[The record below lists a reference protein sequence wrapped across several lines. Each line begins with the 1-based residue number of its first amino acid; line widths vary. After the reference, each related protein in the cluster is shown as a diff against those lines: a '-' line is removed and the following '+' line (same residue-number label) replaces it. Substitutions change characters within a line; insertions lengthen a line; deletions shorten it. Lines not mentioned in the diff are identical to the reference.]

1 MFFRAT
7 PVPVF
12 SQAVKQS
19 PVTRHC
25 RCRLIEHNNIYTP
38 KHVAVLS
45 ERFSDDAFQTI
56 ASRTQ
61 SAVPF
66 ADGKTQP
73 WRLSVV
79 RSKKNGEHFV
89 AAALRLFKNATKVVL
104 VGEPVTASKA
114 IVWRVAYCSFVFRD
128 RLAPY
133 QGVSYA
139 SNIARRRFDT
149 SRPAFVAI
157 RARNPCVRARF
168 NLLG

>member
-1 MFFRAT
+1 MFC
-7 PVPVF
+7 
-12 SQAVKQS
+12 QAIEQS

-25 RCRLIEHNNIYTP
+25 RCRLIEHNNIYAP
-38 KHVAVLS
+38 KHVAVLP
-45 ERFSDDAFQTI
+45 ERLSDNPFQAI

-66 ADGKTQP
+66 TDGKTQP

-104 VGEPVTASKA
+104 VGEPVAASKT
-114 IVWRVAYCSFVFRD
+114 IVWRVAYCRFTFRD

-133 QGVSYA
+133 QGVSFA
-139 SNIARRRFDT
+139 RPFARRRFNT

-157 RARNPCVRARF
+157 RARNPCVLARF

>member
-1 MFFRAT
+1 MFC
-7 PVPVF
+7 
-12 SQAVKQS
+12 QAIEQS

-25 RCRLIEHNNIYTP
+25 RCRLIEHNNIYAP
-38 KHVAVLS
+38 KHVAVLP
-45 ERFSDDAFQTI
+45 ERLSDDPFQAI

-66 ADGKTQP
+66 TDGKTQP

-104 VGEPVTASKA
+104 VGEPVAASKA
-114 IVWRVAYCSFVFRD
+114 IVWRVAYCRFTFRD
-128 RLAPY
+128 RLVPY
-133 QGVSYA
+133 QGVSFA
-139 SNIARRRFDT
+139 RPFARRRFNT

-157 RARNPCVRARF
+157 RARNPCVLARF